1 FSSTFMTFFN
11 VTEPVL
17 RRKQTALDVQ
27 DLCGLLKIKIELG
40 NKQLFSALFTRIDQV
55 LLLWSAIALLI
66 FSSGQFL
73 PVSWLTQ
80 AYLSS
85 LLTVAAITVMILFTR
100 FWTKVEQ
107 LSWVMYFWT
116 GLMLF
121 SLGLTNIG
129 IFGSWG
135 IILIHLCP
143 LWLGSCACGYIVTGF
158 GLRSRLF
165 ILIGIAHLLGIVI
178 LPLIPSLQF
187 LITGFIIAASLILL
201 SAVQWDMREP
211 IASPVLSEADQEFN
225 WQQQAFRQKNDCSKF

>member
-1 FSSTFMTFFN
+1 
-11 VTEPVL
+11 
-17 RRKQTALDVQ
+17 
-27 DLCGLLKIKIELG
+27 
-40 NKQLFSALFTRIDQV
+40 
-55 LLLWSAIALLI
+55 
-66 FSSGQFL
+66 SGQFL

-143 LWLGSCACGYIVTGF
+143 LWLGSCA
-158 GLRSRLF
+158 
-165 ILIGIAHLLGIVI
+165 
-178 LPLIPSLQF
+178 
-187 LITGFIIAASLILL
+187 
-201 SAVQWDMREP
+201 
-211 IASPVLSEADQEFN
+211 
-225 WQQQAFRQKNDCSKF
+225 